1 MLSLATSLSRLSY
14 HGTAPAGRFSVFR
27 LKRLQPLRLPPHD
40 EGRLALPTHCLGRKT
55 FHYKWDRAHKPAVTI
70 DPGDTVDFD
79 VNDVLSWQL
88 TKKSTSADLNTLDNE
103 KLYPL
108 TGPVY
113 VKGAKP
119 GDALV
124 LDILDVGIDDFGWTA
139 ILPGLG
145 LLEEFK
151 EPFLYKWK
159 LTDSRFAR
167 FEKGIKIPIRPFCG
181 VLGVAPADPGPF
193 DVMPP
198 GRHGGNMDI
207 RHTTA
212 GSTGR
217 LPVQV
222 EGGLFSTGDIHA
234 AMGDG
239 EICVCA
245 IECAGSVKIRFRLE
259 KGVKLKYPEY
269 FSKGEPQPKRGWY
282 TTTGVASD
290 LMTAAKESARGMISH
305 LTRTYA
311 LSREEAYV
319 LCSVAADLRIHE
331 VVDNPNW
338 VVGTMIPLDIF
349 PK

>member
-1 MLSLATSLSRLSY
+1 LAFYR
-14 HGTAPAGRFSVFR
+14 
-27 LKRLQPLRLPPHD
+27 
-40 EGRLALPTHCLGRKT
+40 LGRKT
-55 FHYKWDRAHKPAVTI
+55 FHYKWNNAHKPAITI
-70 DPGDTVDFD
+70 APGDTVRFD

-88 TKKSTSADLNTLDNE
+88 TEKSTSSDLGGVDDE

-108 TGPVY
+108 AGPVY
-113 VKGAKP
+113 VRGAEA

-124 LDILDVGIDDFGWTA
+124 LDILDVRVDDFGWTA
-139 ILPGLG
+139 ILPGHG

-151 EPFLYKWK
+151 KPYLYKWK
-159 LTDSRFAR
+159 LADKKFAR
-167 FEKGIKIPIRPFCG
+167 FERGIRIPIRPFCG
-181 VLGVAPADPGPF
+181 VLGVAPSKAGAF
-193 DVMPP
+193 DVMAP

-212 GSTGR
+212 GSRVR

-222 EGGLFSTGDIHA
+222 EGALFSTGDVHA

-245 IECAGSVKIRFRLE
+245 IECAGSVKIRFGLE
-259 KGVKLKYPEY
+259 KKARLRWPEY
-269 FSKGEPQPKRGWY
+269 YTKGEEKPERGWY
-282 TTTGVASD
+282 TTTGIASD

-305 LTRTYA
+305 LTKSYG

-331 VVDNPNW
+331 VVDTPNW
-338 VVGTMIPLDIF
+338 VVGTMMPVSIF
-349 PK
+349 PAYSGKTP